1 MSSTRCA
8 VTDKSTQIVDTRR
21 RQLLR
26 LQRRFQAVSL
36 CLFPI
41 VARGSSKLL
50 LQQLRISGVFLKEGR
65 RRRIRGIKLLYY
77 ESMHIIHSTR
87 NTDKITGT
95 IYNPNVYHFHRCPKQ
110 FSMTLLPADL
120 VSSFPPIALF
130 S

>member
-8 VTDKSTQIVDTRR
+8 LTDKSTQIVDTRR
-21 RQLLR
+21 QQLLR

-41 VARGSSKLL
+41 VARASSKLL
-50 LQQLRISGVFLKEGR
+50 MQQLRISGVFLKEGR
-65 RRRIRGIKLLYY
+65 CRRIRGIKPLYY

-87 NTDKITGT
+87 NRQITGT
-95 IYNPNVYHFHRCPKQ
+95 IYNPNVYHFHRCPKH

-120 VSSFPPIALF
+120 VSSFPPIAL
-130 S
+130 SS

>member
-1 MSSTRCA
+1 MSDTRCA
-8 VTDKSTQIVDTRR
+8 LTDKSTQIVDTRR

-65 RRRIRGIKLLYY
+65 RETQEDPWDQTSLLRINA
-77 ESMHIIHSTR
+77 H
-87 NTDKITGT
+87 NTFYKKHRQITAT
-95 IYNPNVYHFHRCPKQ
+95 IYNPNVYPFID
-110 FSMTLLPADL
+110 A
-120 VSSFPPIALF
+120 SSASL
-130 S
+130 